1 MNRGA
6 AVLATA
12 GLALAVAG
20 CGGSS
25 DDETTTTA
33 AATTTATAAS
43 SGTTPVATSRC
54 STTKPADAG
63 QTKSGFK
70 KPEQVLKPDQKADVV
85 MTTSCGVITIHLDQK
100 LGGPIA
106 NSVAFLA
113 KKGFYDGL
121 TFHRVVP
128 DFVLQGGDPNGDGT
142 GGPGYSVTKAPPA
155 GYAYKLGDVAM
166 AKTQD
171 EPPGAAG
178 SQFFVISGPDGEQ
191 LPPDYGVAGHA
202 SDAASKATIR
212 RIARLAVTDGPPSQP
227 VYIISAKLVLK

>member
-6 AVLATA
+6 AALAAA

-33 AATTTATAAS
+33 AATTATA
-43 SGTTPVATSRC
+43 GTGATGPAATSRC
-54 STTKPADAG
+54 STAKPADAG
-63 QTKSGFK
+63 QTKAGFS
-70 KPEQVLKPDQKADVV
+70 KPDTVLKAGQQADVV

-128 DFVLQGGDPNGDGT
+128 DFVLQGGDPRGDGT
-142 GGPGYSVTKAPPA
+142 GGPGYQVTKAPPA
-155 GYAYKLGDVAM
+155 DYRYRLGDVAM
-166 AKTQD
+166 AKTQND
-171 EPPGAAG
+171 PRGAAG
-178 SQFFVISGPDGEQ
+178 SQFFVISGPDGEG
-191 LPPDYGVAGHA
+191 LDPDYGIAGHA
-202 SDAASKATIR
+202 TDAASKATIR
-212 RIARLAVTDGPPSQP
+212 RINALAVTDGPPSQP
-227 VYIISAKLVLK
+227 VFIISAKLVLK